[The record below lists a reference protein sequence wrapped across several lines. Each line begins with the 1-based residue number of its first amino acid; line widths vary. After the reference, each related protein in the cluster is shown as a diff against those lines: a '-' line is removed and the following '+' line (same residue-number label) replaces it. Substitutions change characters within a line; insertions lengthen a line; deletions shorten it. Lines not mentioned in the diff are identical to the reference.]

1 MVNVVRRYH
10 RWLMLFVAL
19 QFLLWAVSGLYMV
32 SMDIHYIHGESLVN
46 TPAVSVADEQRKT
59 RFETVVQA
67 YPNAESVTLRSL
79 AGKPV
84 YQVSLVDSSTPLLIA
99 TDTGQ
104 PLTQISEQQAARI
117 AVRAFT
123 GQGNIES
130 VNSLVQPSDAPDELS
145 SRHLPVWQ
153 VNFDGT
159 FSPTLY
165 VSQYTGA
172 IVTVRHHPWRWFD
185 WMWRLHILDW
195 DDGATLG
202 NVFFLIFAF
211 TGLAG
216 ALSGAVLSYCRICKK
231 DSQSEAL

>member
-1 MVNVVRRYH
+1 MIDIVRRYH

-32 SMDIHYIHGESLVN
+32 SMDIHYIHGENLVN
-46 TPAVSVADEQRKT
+46 APQVNIDNEQRKT
-59 RFETVVQA
+59 RFETIVDT

-79 AGKPV
+79 AGTPV
-84 YQVSLVDSSTPLLIA
+84 YQVLLSDQPTPLLIA
-99 TDTGQ
+99 TDSGQ
-104 PLTQISEQQAARI
+104 PLPQINEQQAARI
-117 AVRAFT
+117 AVRAFA

-130 VNSLVQPSDAPDELS
+130 IRSVDQPAEAPDELS
-145 SRHLPVWQ
+145 PHHLPVWQ
-153 VNFDGT
+153 VNFDET

-165 VSQYTGA
+165 ISQYTGS

-202 NVFFLIFAF
+202 NLFFLIFAF

-216 ALSGAVLSYCRICKK
+216 ALSGAILSYLRIVKPAGRG
-231 DSQSEAL
+231 DTL

>member
-1 MVNVVRRYH
+1 MINVVRRYH

-32 SMDIHYIHGESLVN
+32 SLDIHYIHGENLVN
-46 TPAVSVADEQRKT
+46 TPKVDIDNEQRKT
-59 RFETVVQA
+59 RFEAIIDA
-67 YPNAESVTLRSL
+67 YPSAESVTLRSL

-84 YQVSLVDSSTPLLIA
+84 YLVSLPDRSAPLLIA

-104 PLTQISEQQAARI
+104 PLPEINAQQASRI
-117 AVRAFT
+117 AARAFT
-123 GQGNIES
+123 GQGKIES
-130 VNSLVQPSDAPDELS
+130 VKRLDQPAETPDELS
-145 SRHLPVWQ
+145 PLHLPVWQ
-153 VNFDGT
+153 VHFDAV

-165 VSQYTGA
+165 ISQYTGA

-202 NVFFLIFAF
+202 NIFFLIFAF

-216 ALSGAVLSYCRICKK
+216 ALSGAALTYYRVFKPTRQEEVL
-231 DSQSEAL
+231 